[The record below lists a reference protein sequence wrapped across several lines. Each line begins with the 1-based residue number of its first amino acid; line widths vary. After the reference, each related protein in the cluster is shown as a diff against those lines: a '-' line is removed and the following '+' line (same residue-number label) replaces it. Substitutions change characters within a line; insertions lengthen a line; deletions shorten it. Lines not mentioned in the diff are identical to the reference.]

1 MRNHLMMSIRRFTR
15 PLYRFFLIDL
25 LVDKEARPV
34 LIYAFVLIGA
44 GALLFHWIE
53 RWGWLDSVYYTVVT
67 ITTIGFGDLTPKTSL
82 GKIVT
87 IFYALNGIA
96 LLLML
101 FDQIRRIR
109 AREYAEANGPIA
121 AQIKKDN
128 KSKEA

>member
-1 MRNHLMMSIRRFTR
+1 MKNHSPISIQRFLK
-15 PLYRFFLIDL
+15 PLYRFFLMDL
-25 LVDKEARPV
+25 LVDRQARPV
-34 LIYAFVLIGA
+34 LIYAFVLIAAGA
-44 GALLFHWIE
+44 GLFHWIE
-53 RWGWLDSVYYTVVT
+53 KWGWLDSVYYTVVT

-109 AREYAEANGPIA
+109 AREYAETSGPIA
-121 AQIKKDN
+121 AQIKKERR
-128 KSKEA
+128 SGEA

>member
-1 MRNHLMMSIRRFTR
+1 MKNHLLTPIRRFLK

-25 LVDKEARPV
+25 FVDREARPV

-53 RWGWLDSVYYTVVT
+53 KWGWLDSVYYTVVT

-87 IFYALNGIA
+87 VFYGLNGIA

-109 AREYAEANGPIA
+109 AREYAEDNGPIA
-121 AQIKKDN
+121 SQIKKDS
-128 KSKEA
+128 KSKGG